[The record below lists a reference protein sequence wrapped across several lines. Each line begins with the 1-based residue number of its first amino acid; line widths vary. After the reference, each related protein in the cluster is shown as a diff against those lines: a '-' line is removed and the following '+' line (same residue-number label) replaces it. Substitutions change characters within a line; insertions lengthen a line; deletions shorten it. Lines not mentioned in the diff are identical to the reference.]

1 MHSASNTV
9 DINYKTFII
18 HVPTGMLQ
26 LNMTE
31 LNRCDRTVR
40 TTQDSRGK
48 GQKGI
53 HWTEVGCIKP
63 ECNTKWPYLFIIYRS
78 FGSLTMTLHST
89 EADPSL
95 FSAMHIYTPASPILG
110 LLISSWQTPKPQL
123 ILYFGLSTIST
134 YFGLKIML
142 IQDNPGWS
150 NTYIDSCSVTQ
161 NQNHT
166 Q

>member
-1 MHSASNTV
+1 MHSARNTV

-31 LNRCDRTVR
+31 LNRCDRTILSGQLRIVEE
-40 TTQDSRGK
+40 K

-89 EADPSL
+89 EAEPSL

-142 IQDNPGWS
+142 IQDQAIRILIP
-150 NTYIDSCSVTQ
+150 VQ
-161 NQNHT
+161 
-166 Q
+166 

>member
-1 MHSASNTV
+1 M
-9 DINYKTFII
+9 Y
-18 HVPTGMLQ
+18 LQ
-26 LNMTE
+26 VCYSKIWSMWPDDLG
-31 LNRCDRTVR
+31 LR
-40 TTQDSRGK
+40 TTQDRSGTVKRDTLD
-48 GQKGI
+48 
-53 HWTEVGCIKP
+53 WS
-63 ECNTKWPYLFIIYRS
+63 WLFLIQHQMTIFFVIYRS

-142 IQDNPGWS
+142 IQDQAIRILIPV
-150 NTYIDSCSVTQ
+150 SVTQ
-161 NQNHT
+161 NQNYT